1 MKTVV
6 AHVETIEAQLTQWG
20 VKLDELVAKAGQVT
34 AETKAEY
41 RLQLND
47 LKEKHRIAQTKLGE
61 LKASHRD
68 KWDTF
73 SSGVERAWRD
83 FEVAFQKLMN

>member
-1 MKTVV
+1 METVV
-6 AHVETIEAQLTQWG
+6 AHVEKIEAQLKQWA
-20 VKLDELVAKAGQVT
+20 VKLDELVAKAGQAT

-47 LKEKHRIAQTKLGE
+47 LKTKHRLAQTKLAE
-61 LKASHRD
+61 LKASRRE

-73 SSGVERAWRD
+73 TSGVESSWRE
-83 FEVAFQKLMN
+83 FEIAFQKLMN